1 MSPWREIDQALIN
14 NFADLTDDHQF
25 IHTSPD
31 LALLTPFGATI
42 AHGFLVLSLLTAM
55 SYQAVPAIAGT
66 RMGVNYGFDR
76 VRFIAPVREGRRVRA
91 RFVLSALEPLDGQR
105 LRITQNATVEIEGER
120 KPALIADWISMVW
133 I

>member
-1 MSPWREIDQALIN
+1 MISD
-14 NFADLTDDHQF
+14 FADLTDDHQF

-76 VRFIAPVREGRRVRA
+76 VRFVAPVRAGRRIRG
-91 RFVLSALEPLDGQR
+91 RFVLSAIEPLDKQR
-105 LRITQNATVEIEGER
+105 HRITQNAAVEIEGER